1 MAQCLGHLSS
11 NDSNGSRESDGTSS
25 SEPCFVVRVDLLAWS
40 GDGVIAIE
48 DIVNGHHGPIDDFP
62 HALVLWNR
70 CAYRMVENLHL
81 EECWIA
87 SRRQRS

>member
-1 MAQCLGHLSS
+1 MAQCLGYLSS
-11 NDSNGSRESDGTSS
+11 NGSNGSRESDGTSS

-40 GDGVIAIE
+40 GDGVITIE

-62 HALVLWNR
+62 NALVLWNG
-70 CAYRMVENLHL
+70 CAYRMVENIHL

-87 SRRQRS
+87 GRRQRS